1 VTQRARHPLQKPR
14 QQQKPRQLRKKD
26 RERARRAPGALHAR
40 AQYLGA
46 TAGGRVLALR
56 PRAPGQRTQAH
67 RDGQHSATPTQ
78 LPRPSADRGAL
89 PDRAFP
95 AQSRANGPCTH
106 PQGGHPNT
114 DHDFTAEHA
123 ASTGRGCAKWAPPR
137 RATTA
142 SVPVASRPEPL
153 TRGRQASLGFRARA
167 RRRDCCPRNEGRRFG
182 FFVTH
187 DVTNLVPLSLIF
199 SRAIP
204 VFLVRPDRL

>member
-1 VTQRARHPLQKPR
+1 MTSSSAASSKASRRPTRRRAEPQRARHPLQKPR
-14 QQQKPRQLRKKD
+14 QQQKPRQRRKKD
-26 RERARRAPGALHAR
+26 RERARRAPGALYAG

-46 TAGGRVLALR
+46 TAGSRVLALR

-123 ASTGRGCAKWAPPR
+123 ASMGRGCAKWAPPR

-142 SVPVASRPEPL
+142 SVPVASRHEP
-153 TRGRQASLGFRARA
+153 TS
-167 RRRDCCPRNEGRRFG
+167 P
-182 FFVTH
+182 T
-187 DVTNLVPLSLIF
+187 
-199 SRAIP
+199 
-204 VFLVRPDRL
+204 